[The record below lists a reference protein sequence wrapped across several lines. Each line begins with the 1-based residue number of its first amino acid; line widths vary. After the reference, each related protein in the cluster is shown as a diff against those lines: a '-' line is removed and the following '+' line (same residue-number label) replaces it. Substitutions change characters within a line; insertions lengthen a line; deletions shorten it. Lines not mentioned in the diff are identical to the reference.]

1 MPIHPVK
8 PMSRARPFRPNRLAV
23 LAATCVLALAL
34 GGCFNRG
41 ASDIT
46 GSIAR
51 GVPMTQAEK
60 RAAAERLG
68 AQYDRSPGD
77 KRVSLAYGRLLLDI
91 GQTAQ
96 AVAVLQTAA
105 IRSPL
110 DQDVLAAYGK
120 ALADSGRL
128 KEAQEI
134 LSRAHTPDRP
144 NWRILSAQGAIQD
157 QVGQHQAAR
166 EFYEAALRIQP
177 GDPFV
182 LSNLGLSHILSNNLP
197 EAERVLRQA
206 AAHPQA
212 DARVRANLAL
222 ALNLQGKHQDAA
234 QVTRGDI
241 STEEAE
247 ADRAFVRNMMARQ
260 PSWAQVQAAER
271 GQRGRPPA
279 R

>member
-1 MPIHPVK
+1 MTLHPVAA
-8 PMSRARPFRPNRLAV
+8 MSDASVTRPLRIAA
-23 LAATCVLALAL
+23 LAATCALALAL
-34 GGCFNRG
+34 GGCFNRN

-51 GVPMTQAEK
+51 GEPMTQAEK

-68 AQYDRSPGD
+68 SQYDRNPGD
-77 KRVSLAYGRLLLDI
+77 KRVSLAYSRVLLDT

-96 AVAVLQTAA
+96 AIAVLQNAA
-105 IRSPL
+105 IRSPM
-110 DQDVLAAYGK
+110 DQDILAAYGK
-120 ALADSGRL
+120 ALADGGRL

-157 QVGQHQAAR
+157 QLGQHPAAR
-166 EFYEAALRIQP
+166 EFYEAALKLQP

-182 LSNLGLSHILSNNLP
+182 LSNLGLSLILSNRLP
-197 EAERVLRQA
+197 EAETALRQA
-206 AAHPQA
+206 VGHPQA

-222 ALNLQGKHQDAA
+222 ALNLQGRHQDAE

-241 STEEAE
+241 TTEEAA
-247 ADRAFVRNMMARQ
+247 ADRAFVRNMMSRQ
-260 PSWAQVQAAER
+260 ASWSQVQAAE
-271 GQRGRPPA
+271 QRQRARPPQ